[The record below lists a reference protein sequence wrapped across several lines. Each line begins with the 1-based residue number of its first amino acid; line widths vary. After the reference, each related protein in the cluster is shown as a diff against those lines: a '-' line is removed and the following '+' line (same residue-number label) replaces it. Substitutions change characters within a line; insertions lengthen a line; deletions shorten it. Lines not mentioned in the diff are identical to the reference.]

1 MCLKDF
7 SAVFLLYLKTF
18 PAVDDADF
26 VAAWQNRHC
35 SSAVYFS
42 DTAPHTLVGFGLVAP
57 CADYPTKLWFLA
69 VDPAHRGGGTGTRL
83 LNAIKDECKTLAL
96 CPVNEAPII
105 EWYKRHGFV
114 ISRTMPFIH
123 HDIPVHTMVWKRCDA
138 PSAEMCE
145 VDSRSSCTSGTS
157 TQVGTP
163 ISRASYGSEDF
174 AVDGDF
180 GGLMLEI

>member
-7 SAVFLLYLKTF
+7 SAVFTLYLKTF

-26 VAAWQNRHC
+26 AAAWKRRHS

-42 DTAPHTLVGFGLVAP
+42 DTEPRTLVGFGLVAP

-123 HDIPVHTMVWKRCDA
+123 HDIPVHTMVWRRCDSF
-138 PSAEMCE
+138 PSDC
-145 VDSRSSCTSGTS
+145 SISSGAS

-163 ISRASYGSEDF
+163 VSRASYGSEDF
-174 AVDGDF
+174 AADG
-180 GGLMLEI
+180 LEI